1 MIDSSQTI
9 SLKEIISKLLKNLSY
24 KRKRQLGFLSI
35 FILISSV
42 FEILTLASIQ
52 PFLEALEQSNT
63 KDNLLNKNYSLFS
76 EIFSNSQ
83 PSLISLLFIFII
95 FLITS
100 AFFRLLT
107 IYLINHFAASLGNEL
122 GSTAYSNSL
131 YQPYEYH
138 LKTNTSSIISTIVT
152 KTSSLTDTIR
162 YLMSF
167 FSSIFIFLAIFLSLL
182 KINFSITFIISFS
195 FIVFYALL
203 ILFINKRI
211 DNISKIKSNLVRQQT
226 QALQEGLGF
235 IRDII
240 LDKCQSTFVK
250 NFKWKDRKLRFIDA
264 KSNFL
269 ESSPKYFLEV
279 IGITILILAAL
290 FYSRNNPIKIIP
302 ILGTFAF
309 GIQRLL
315 PPLQQIY
322 GSFVFIETHKYSTY
336 NVLSLLQNERDKNL
350 KINKKSKENFKNE
363 IQFKNV
369 FFKYNPNS
377 NYILKDFDLTI
388 KKGEKLGLI
397 GKSGVGKSTIL
408 DLIMG
413 LTKPSEGVITVD
425 GKNMHESGFK
435 IEGWYTQISHVPQN
449 IFLSDQTLAEN
460 IAFGIDKND
469 IDMKKLKEAI
479 KISQLDKLVENS
491 ENGLFSNVGER
502 GMQISGGQRQRIG
515 IARAIYKG
523 GKILI
528 LDEATSSLDIYTED
542 SIMEFIKNLNK
553 EYTLLIVSHRQ
564 NALKFC
570 DRIIDIKEKIDNK

>member
-1 MIDSSQTI
+1 MIDSSQPI
-9 SLKEIISKLLKNLSY
+9 SLIEIISKLLKNLSY
-24 KRKRQLGFLSI
+24 KRKRQLGFLSL

-52 PFLEALEQSNT
+52 PFLEELEKSNT
-63 KDNLLNKNYSLFS
+63 KDNLLNNNYSLFS

-122 GSTAYSNSL
+122 GSAAYSNSL

-195 FIVFYALL
+195 FIIFYALL

-350 KINKKSKENFKNE
+350 NINKKYKENFKNE

-413 LTKPSEGVITVD
+413 LTKPSEGSITVD

-528 LDEATSSLDIYTED
+528 LDEATSALDINTED